1 MPQFTRVQQ
10 PPKEEEE
17 TTGVTGS
24 KLPPKAC
31 RWEHRL
37 HSAGEAPN
45 PSAFPITPPH
55 STFPRGYSPAGKGIP
70 HSLSCR
76 KKIRGA
82 NPKKNPPYGTH
93 LQQGLVPIN
102 FSRREF
108 QSPER
113 SRSRTPAPFAAPHR
127 PQRGGIAASRCAAA
141 ALREV
146 TAKNAP
152 RPRAAPS
159 LPPAFIKEKTN
170 KAAQPSPQPGT
181 LPSPVHTHRRRRKT
195 RPEPQQSRAHRA
207 PGARTVLPPPRG
219 AEPRREAPQRPPVPP
234 STRHPPG
241 HHSRRKPRCMHA
253 QPPPPPVPLT
263 LHAQPA
269 GAEHT
274 CYQSGHIPNHST
286 TGPRCAASSARR
298 AARPGRGGAGRAGA
312 GFPGPPRG
320 WPGRR
325 SGSRPTAG
333 RRRCAHPAA
342 AAVALHLPP
351 PLGAA
356 RSLACAL

>member
-1 MPQFTRVQQ
+1 MSPCCCLLPDLGQPCASVYPRAAATQGGRRNHRGYGEQAAPQSLQMGAPTSQCR
-10 PPKEEEE
+10 
-17 TTGVTGS
+17 GS
-24 KLPPKAC
+24 TKPLCISHYP
-31 RWEHRL
+31 
-37 HSAGEAPN
+37 
-45 PSAFPITPPH
+45 PPH
-55 STFPRGYSPAGKGIP
+55 STFPRDYSPAGKGIP

-82 NPKKNPPYGTH
+82 NPKKTPPYGTH

-253 QPPPPPVPLT
+253 QPPPPPR
-263 LHAQPA
+263 PA
-269 GAEHT
+269 HLA
-274 CYQSGHIPNHST
+274 
-286 TGPRCAASSARR
+286 RSAR
-298 AARPGRGGAGRAGA
+298 
-312 GFPGPPRG
+312 
-320 WPGRR
+320 GRR
-325 SGSRPTAG
+325 AHLLPKRPHTK
-333 RRRCAHPAA
+333 
-342 AAVALHLPP
+342 
-351 PLGAA
+351 
-356 RSLACAL
+356 S